1 MARDWCSSQISP
13 LGRFEKNPT
22 WLEMICMPEQ
32 YREDLFGR
40 VGGQKLSYNSPS
52 GTKLRTPKLPV
63 GKLCRDIYVHM
74 VPFGSWLSLLKFDW
88 RLLTKNDESRAN
100 RLTRASL
107 LTSFWRE
114 TIAFASKRNPSPCP
128 QSRQKHP
135 RHSRDAFEVQSSTPL
150 GVQPCVLTKTTMSNA
165 LAAPTAL
172 GATPSTVRSD
182 TSDLF

>member
-1 MARDWCSSQISP
+1 MARDWGSSVHTTAQISP

-74 VPFGSWLSLLKFDW
+74 VPFGFFFSWLSLLKFDW

-107 LTSFWRE
+107 LTFFFGARPSLLLQKE
-114 TIAFASKRNPSPCP
+114 TRVRARSPDKSTRATAATRSKCKAR
-128 QSRQKHP
+128 
-135 RHSRDAFEVQSSTPL
+135 RHLVCNLVS
-150 GVQPCVLTKTTMSNA
+150 
-165 LAAPTAL
+165 
-172 GATPSTVRSD
+172 
-182 TSDLF
+182 

>member
-1 MARDWCSSQISP
+1 
-13 LGRFEKNPT
+13 
-22 WLEMICMPEQ
+22 
-32 YREDLFGR
+32 
-40 VGGQKLSYNSPS
+40 
-52 GTKLRTPKLPV
+52 
-63 GKLCRDIYVHM
+63 M
-74 VPFGSWLSLLKFDW
+74 VPFGNWLSLLKFDW

-107 LTSFWRE
+107 LTRFFGARPSLLLQKE
-114 TIAFASKRNPSPCP
+114 TRVRARS
-128 QSRQKHP
+128 SRQKHP